1 MQKKFHVRCLQP
13 WVLFLFFP
21 QMFVIQ
27 LFGQD
32 STESMLC
39 QGYYQSEEEAK
50 AQLVRFKETYTDLE
64 TWKSRANRIREGI
77 LEGAGLIPLPQKCP
91 LNSIMHNKRYYSGY
105 TVVNVAFESLPG
117 VFVTGSLYRPD
128 VEEGYLAGVLCP
140 HGHWNEPDDYG
151 RYRPDMQKRC
161 AILARM
167 GAVVLSYDM
176 VGYGE
181 LSEVGWEHDHPETL
195 KLQLWNSMRAVDF
208 LLSLGV
214 DPDRIAITGA
224 SGGGTQTF
232 LLTAVDDRIDVS
244 VPVVQISAHFF
255 GGCVC
260 ESGMPIHKSE
270 EHETNNVE
278 IAALAAP
285 RPQLII
291 SDGEDW
297 TKNTPVVEFPY
308 IQDVYRLYGA
318 GDQVKNDHFPNEG
331 HDYGLSKRISAYSF
345 LAQYLDLD
353 ITQVQKSD
361 GSIDESDII
370 IEEPDSLKVFN
381 KDHPLPA
388 YAVRSNDEVVW

>member
-1 MQKKFHVRCLQP
+1 MYCWKPSFLS
-13 WVLFLFFP
+13 LFFSLV
-21 QMFVIQ
+21 FFIK
-27 LFGQD
+27 LFGQH
-32 STESMLC
+32 STESILC

-50 AQLVRFKETYTDLE
+50 AQLVRFKGTYSNLE
-64 TWKSRANRIREGI
+64 EWQLRANRIREGI
-77 LEGAGLIPLPQKCP
+77 LEGAGLVPLPQKCP
-91 LNSIMHNKRYYSGY
+91 LNSIMYDKRYYRGY
-105 TVVNVAFESLPG
+105 TVENVAFESLPG
-117 VFVTGSLYRPD
+117 VFVTGSLYRPGIG
-128 VEEGYLAGVLCP
+128 EGPLAGILCP
-140 HGHWNEPDDYG
+140 HGHWNEPDNYG

-161 AILARM
+161 AILAQI
-167 GAVVLSYDM
+167 GAVVFSYDM

-181 LSEVGWEHDHPETL
+181 LSEVGWKHDHPEAL

-244 VPVVQISAHFF
+244 VPVVQVSAHFF

-270 EHETNNVE
+270 NHETNNVE

-308 IQDVYRLYGA
+308 IQNVYHLFDA
-318 GDQVKNDHFPNEG
+318 EDKVENIHLPDEG
-331 HDYGLSKRISAYSF
+331 HDYGYSKRIGSYFF
-345 LAQYLDLD
+345 LAKHLDLALD
-353 ITQVQKSD
+353 RVQRAD

-370 IEEPDSLKVFN
+370 IEEPNRLKVFN
-381 KDHPLPA
+381 EDHPLPEH
-388 YAVRSNDEVVW
+388 AVRSNDGIQW